1 MALTANTFSK
11 CAPAISTNIK
21 QCGTVALCQAAPLT
35 TDDLTD
41 VYLKS
46 GNYRVMEALLF
57 FDMEIKECGVTQLGM
72 YEFLMANK
80 VNMSKKV
87 SFEGDP
93 TIRRIAPF
101 LKAKQF
107 SPINNEFWQT
117 VDGTSLGG
125 GNWRVTVVSPTSIPF
140 DVRSFPVGMPVYINS
155 KSNAGSAARTSWLIS
170 SVAAGEQD
178 GANPTVYGTIH
189 LTPNNANS
197 HLDSDKLSNP
207 VQGYLTRGSPNVD
220 DYEKNCDEQPAYLN
234 KKMVPF
240 WIGTTRWSM
249 CKSSKYDEYRDLVRE
264 NNILF
269 REFGDVDDVEKNRQL
284 ALDFQKRWTN
294 NFFSAKALPN
304 QTLADYDQLED
315 ITSFDG
321 SDDNLGVDG
330 GICVGKRAEP
340 VGVYEQLAECQRVVD
355 LQGGLLNLPALFQ
368 SFYNMIRVRVTKG
381 NMSRVI
387 DVFTDSNTAELINQA
402 MISYYNAKY
411 NNTLRTTLDVGGEGV
426 SHMNPLTVMQ
436 AKKAE
441 FGFYYRSYPLS
452 FPQGVTMNV
461 LTHWAFDDELDV
473 ALLSGIPDT
482 ARKLMILDFTGIYPG
497 IIQSN
502 RVIAETGDLKTL
514 AKINPDFACVM
525 KVHTRKQTLN
535 SMTYTTVVEC
545 PAASLWIEN
554 FSGDLPNHLPDPN
567 TPSYPEPGTTT
578 TTTTE

>member
-1 MALTANTFSK
+1 MALTANTFAK

-35 TDDLTD
+35 TGDLTD
-41 VYLKS
+41 AYLKS

-57 FDMEIKECGVTQLGM
+57 FDMEIKQCGVTQLGM

-87 SFEGDP
+87 SYEGDP
-93 TIRRIAPF
+93 SYRRIAPF

-107 SPINNEFWQT
+107 SPINNEYWQT
-117 VDGTSLGG
+117 IDGESAGG
-125 GNWRVTVVSPTSIPF
+125 GNWSVIVVSPTNIPF
-140 DVRSFPVGMPVYINS
+140 DVRSFPVGLPVFINS
-155 KSNAGSAARTSWLIS
+155 KSNAGSAARTAWLVVS
-170 SVAAGEQD
+170 ATDGGES
-178 GANPTVYGTIH
+178 GAQPGVQGR
-189 LTPNNANS
+189 LVLSPMNS
-197 HLDSDKLSNP
+197 NSQLDSDKLANP
-207 VQGYLTRGSPNVD
+207 VQGYLRRGSPNVD
-220 DYEKNCDEQPAYLN
+220 DYEKNCDEAPAYLN

-240 WIGTTRWSM
+240 WIGTTRWSL
-249 CKSSKYDEYRDLVRE
+249 CKSSKYDEYRSLVSE

-269 REFGDVDDVEKNRQL
+269 REFGDVDDVERNRQL

-294 NFFSAKALPN
+294 NFFFSKARAN
-304 QTLADYDQLED
+304 QTLADYDHLDD
-315 ITSFDG
+315 ITSFEG
-321 SDDNLGVDG
+321 TDDLGVDG

-340 VGVYEQLAECQRVVD
+340 VGVYEQLAECGRVVD
-355 LQGGLLNLPALFQ
+355 LQGAVLNLPALFQ
-368 SFYNMIRVRVTKG
+368 SFYNIIRVRVTQG
-381 NMSRVI
+381 NNSRVI

-402 MISYYNAKY
+402 MISYYNALY

-426 SHMNPLTVMQ
+426 KEMNPLTVMT

-441 FGFYYRSYPLS
+441 FGFFYRSYPLS

-461 LTHWAFDDELDV
+461 LTHWSFDDELDV

-482 ARKLMILDFTGIYPG
+482 ARMLMIIDFTGVYPG

-502 RVIAETGDLKTL
+502 RLIAKTGDLATL

-525 KVHTRKQTLN
+525 KVHTRQQTLN
-535 SMTYTTVVEC
+535 SMTYTVVVEC

-554 FSGDLPNHLPDPN
+554 FSGNLPNHLKDAN
-567 TPSYPEPGTTT
+567 TPVYPEAGTTSTTT
-578 TTTTE
+578 TT